1 MFIFAKHGESQQQF
15 GGECQLDWIEMV
27 SPRPDGDGWV
37 ASENGEWIIPTT
49 TMNDKLNK
57 ALAAYNADVELF
69 SSQLSGALLT
79 SGANMDSRIASIRAA
94 YVQRR
99 SAYLAEKSAI
109 LAGG

>member
-1 MFIFAKHGESQQQF
+1 MVFAKQGDSQQQF
-15 GGECQLDWIEMV
+15 GGSCPLDWIEMA

-37 ASENGEWIIPTT
+37 AGENGEWIIPTP

-69 SSQLSGALLT
+69 SSQLSGALLAD
-79 SGANMDSRIASIRAA
+79 GANMDSHIASVRAA
-94 YVQRR
+94 YIQRR

>member
-1 MFIFAKHGESQQQF
+1 MIFAKPGESAQQF
-15 GGECQLDWIEMV
+15 GGVCPTGWIDMNG
-27 SPRPDGDGWV
+27 PRPDGDGWV
-37 ASENGEWIIPTT
+37 AGENGEWLIPTP

-69 SSQLSGALLT
+69 SSQLSGALFAD
-79 SGANMDSRIASIRAA
+79 GANMDSRIASIRAA

>member
-1 MFIFAKHGESQQQF
+1 MVFAKTGDSQQQF
-15 GGECQLDWIEMV
+15 GGSCPLDWIEMA

-37 ASENGEWIIPTT
+37 ASENGEWIIHTP
-49 TMNDKLNK
+49 TMNGKLNK

-69 SSQLSGALLT
+69 SSQLSGALLAD
-79 SGANMDSRIASIRAA
+79 GANMDSRIASVRAA

>member
-1 MFIFAKHGESQQQF
+1 MIFAKPGESQQQF
-15 GGECQLDWIEMV
+15 GGSCPLDWIEMNG
-27 SPRPDGDGWV
+27 PRPDGDGWV
-37 ASENGEWIIPTT
+37 AGENGEWITPTP

-57 ALAAYNADVELF
+57 ALTAYNADVELF
-69 SSQLSGALLT
+69 SSQLSGALLAD
-79 SGANMDSRIASIRAA
+79 GANMDSRIASVRAA

>member
-1 MFIFAKHGESQQQF
+1 MVFAKPDDSQQQF
-15 GGECQLDWIEMV
+15 GGQCPDGWIEMA

-37 ASENGEWIIPTT
+37 AGENGEWIIPTH

-57 ALAAYNADVELF
+57 ALAAYNADVGLF
-69 SSQLSGALLT
+69 SSQLSGALLAD
-79 SGANMDSRIASIRAA
+79 GANMDSRIASVRAA

>member
-1 MFIFAKHGESQQQF
+1 MVFAKTGDSQQQF
-15 GGECQLDWIEMV
+15 GGSCPLDWIEMT

-37 ASENGEWIIPTT
+37 AGENGKWIIPTL
-49 TMNDKLNK
+49 TMNDKFNK
-57 ALAAYNADVELF
+57 ALAAYNADVELL
-69 SSQLSGALLT
+69 SSQLSGALLAD
-79 SGANMDSRIASIRAA
+79 GANMDSRIASVRAA